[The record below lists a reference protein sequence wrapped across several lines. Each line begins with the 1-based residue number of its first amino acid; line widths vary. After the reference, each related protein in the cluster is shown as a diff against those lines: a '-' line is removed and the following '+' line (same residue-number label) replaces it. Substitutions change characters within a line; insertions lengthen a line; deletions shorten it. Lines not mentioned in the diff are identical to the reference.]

1 MSLLGLG
8 LRAWAAGHLR
18 KEKELAISGPY
29 RRTRNP
35 LYLGNM
41 IIGAGIAVGAWS
53 WGSLAVLI
61 VYFFIFY
68 PVVIR
73 EERDRMRRL
82 FPEAYKSYEK
92 HVPLFFMGFR
102 KNGHSDATAFSWE
115 LYRKNKET
123 RALIGTAVFWAV
135 LVCSHARLTVPPLP
149 LPAPS
154 AASESVESRPGL
166 CYNFPMPTDRRI
178 ERITDVLSH
187 RQPDLRVVLEGVTIS
202 HNASAVIRTCDAAGV
217 LYLDLI
223 SPNPDLLMFNEAITT
238 RADKWLEIGIHSSTA
253 DCLQRAEKPG
263 IRDRRDHAGG

>member
-1 MSLLGLG
+1 MADRALKEIVYRWRVRTGTFAILAVLIFARPQWTTLAAGFAVSLLGLG

-41 IIGAGIAVGAWS
+41 LIGAGIAVGAWS

-82 FPEAYKSYEK
+82 FPEAYESYEK

-102 KNGHSDATAFSWE
+102 KNGHSDTTAFSWE

-123 RALIGTAVFWAV
+123 RALIGTAVFW
-135 LVCSHARLTVPPLP
+135 
-149 LPAPS
+149 
-154 AASESVESRPGL
+154 
-166 CYNFPMPTDRRI
+166 
-178 ERITDVLSH
+178 
-187 RQPDLRVVLEGVTIS
+187 VVL
-202 HNASAVIRTCDAAGV
+202 AARMLV
-217 LYLDLI
+217 
-223 SPNPDLLMFNEAITT
+223 
-238 RADKWLEIGIHSSTA
+238 
-253 DCLQRAEKPG
+253 
-263 IRDRRDHAGG
+263 